1 MNQNKKV
8 LIVDDEPSLRK
19 LMARLISLEG
29 YTVVE
34 ADSLTTGK
42 KMLQCPN
49 GINCYPRG
57 KLSS

>member
-29 YTVVE
+29 LYG
-34 ADSLTTGK
+34 S
-42 KMLQCPN
+42 
-49 GINCYPRG
+49 RG
-57 KLSS
+57 